1 MAIRIADFYICIIQ
15 VYILSN
21 FICRINKM
29 KYGYF
34 NSICYSTV
42 LMLLHYS
49 IASWGTQ
56 VPEEKLMI
64 AAVQFTIYGMLLFD
78 GSLFY
83 KIRRGLLCVTVYIG
97 LDFLC
102 YFVFFRWVPVSIDNK
117 GLSANLVFARNLYNI
132 TAYLLVVIL
141 ELYLQRKEEIKL
153 RMVAGLTIVL
163 AGCQITIM
171 KYLFR
176 VNADGILNHILVLTI
191 LYSGIVILGY
201 FITMEI
207 FYQLIRQQRKQ
218 NDLEQKMLEK
228 QYQYNYYKLAYT
240 QGEELR
246 DIRHDMKNQLQAMD
260 YLLYSRND
268 EDRKTAEKMLK
279 NLTDKMTNAELV
291 SVFGCEKKGN
301 EKRKG

>member
-1 MAIRIADFYICIIQ
+1 MTIQIADFYVCIIQ
-15 VYILSN
+15 IYIFSN
-21 FICRINKM
+21 FVCRINKM
-29 KYGYF
+29 KYGYLH
-34 NSICYSTV
+34 SICYHMMLMV
-42 LMLLHYS
+42 LQY
-49 IASWGTQ
+49 IIVSWGTE
-56 VPEEKLMI
+56 VLEERVILGV
-64 AAVQFTIYGMLLFD
+64 AQFIIGGILLFD

-83 KIRRGLLCVTVYIG
+83 KIRRGLFCAIVYIG
-97 LDFLC
+97 LDLLC
-102 YFVFFRWVPVSIDNK
+102 YFVFYRWVPVSIAYIA
-117 GLSANLVFARNLYNI
+117 LSANIVLARNLYNI
-132 TAYLLVVIL
+132 TVYLLVVIL
-141 ELYLQRKEEIKL
+141 ELFLQRKEETKL
-153 RMVAGLTIVL
+153 RIVVGLTIAL
-163 AGCQITIM
+163 AGCQIVIM
-171 KYLFR
+171 KYLIQ

-201 FITMEI
+201 FITMEM